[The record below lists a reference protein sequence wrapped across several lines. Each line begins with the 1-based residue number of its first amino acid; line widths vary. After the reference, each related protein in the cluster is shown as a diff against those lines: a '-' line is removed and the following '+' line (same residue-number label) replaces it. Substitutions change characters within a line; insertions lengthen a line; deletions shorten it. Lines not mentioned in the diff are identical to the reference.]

1 MLELKGR
8 PMFEEHFEPV
18 LFKLDHMLKDL
29 RHTLEEARALGI
41 ELRLPTLAEGFF
53 ERALETGHGEEDFG
67 GLSDAGLHAGRARR
81 RRRARCRSVCLLC
94 ASMIAFTR
102 PGKRRSSSSQRGVL
116 CISTP

>member
-18 LFKLDHMLKDL
+18 PFELDHMLKDL

-53 ERALETGHGEEDFG
+53 ERASETGHGEEDFG
-67 GLSDAGLHAGRARR
+67 AVCRTPGFTPIARAGVGGSVAAPSASCARR
-81 RRRARCRSVCLLC
+81 
-94 ASMIAFTR
+94 
-102 PGKRRSSSSQRGVL
+102 
-116 CISTP
+116 